1 MSTVNLLHYREWHGR
16 LRGPWASVWPIT
28 RVALG
33 ALLRRRLF
41 WVMYAV
47 TLLLF
52 LMFFFGTFL
61 LNWLETQLTGPI
73 RFGNFNLDSDRVMRS
88 VRNLLEVLQGNH
100 HTFAFFFVYQ
110 GGAVMVV
117 LAFTGAI
124 LVGDDITHR
133 SLPFYLA
140 KPLSRW
146 HYIAGK
152 SLAVAIIVNLLVTL
166 PALILFAQHGLDDLT
181 YFTDPDYFTAQGRT
195 GPSGYELLLAILG
208 FGLVQSMC
216 LAIVLVATAT
226 WARRTMPL
234 IMVWTTLFMFI
245 RLLSAILVDTLKYD
259 EHWRLIDLWNDV
271 CLVGFGLLGFR
282 ESQ

>member
-1 MSTVNLLHYREWHGR
+1 MSTVNLLHYREWHGH
-16 LRGPWASVWPIT
+16 LRGPWASIWPVT

-33 ALLRRRLF
+33 NLLRRKLF

-73 RFGNFNLDSDRVMRS
+73 QFGNFRLDSDRIMRS
-88 VRNLLEVLQGNH
+88 VRNLLEILQGTH

-140 KPLSRW
+140 KPMTRW
-146 HYIAGK
+146 HYISGK
-152 SLAVAIIVNLLVTL
+152 GLAVAIIVNLLVTL
-166 PALILFAQHGLDDLT
+166 PALILFAQHGMDDLS
-181 YFTDPDYFTAQGRT
+181 YFTNPSYFTNQGRT
-195 GPSGYELLLAILG
+195 GPGGPELLLAILG
-208 FGLVQSMC
+208 FGLLQSVC
-216 LAIVLVATAT
+216 LGIMLVATAT

-234 IMVWTTLFMFI
+234 I
-245 RLLSAILVDTLKYD
+245 
-259 EHWRLIDLWNDV
+259 
-271 CLVGFGLLGFR
+271 
-282 ESQ
+282 